1 MNRPVVGFAGL
12 THLGVNSAAAAAAKG
27 FQVVGFH
34 PDPPRVQALTAGRSP
49 YTEPGLEALL
59 AEHAQRLSFA
69 AEANALSAC
78 DLVYLAVDV
87 PTDDQGRSDLEP
99 ISAMIAAVLPA
110 MKPGAALVILCQV
123 PPGFTRALA
132 LPPEAVFYQVETL
145 VFGQAVERAL
155 APERFI
161 VGAARPDRPLHPALE
176 RFLAAFDCPVLP
188 MAYESA
194 ELAKISINMVLAATV
209 TTANV
214 MAELCEQVGADW
226 LEIAPALKLDR
237 RIGPY
242 SYLTPGLGLS
252 GGNIERDLATVA
264 RLSALHG
271 ADQEVVTAWTANS
284 ARRKAWPLDILRT
297 QLLDR
302 DPVARVAVLGL
313 AYKQDTNSTKNAPSL
328 VLIEG
333 LREPFALYDP
343 QAPSAAAG
351 PLARPAPSA
360 LAAAEGADA
369 VCIMTPWAEFRD
381 LDPAALAQAMRG
393 TLVIDPYRVL
403 NAARA
408 AEAGLSVFRLG
419 AQAC

>member
-1 MNRPVVGFAGL
+1 MNGPVVGFAGL

-27 FQVVGFH
+27 FQVIGFH
-34 PDPPRVQALTAGRSP
+34 PDPARVHALAAGRSP
-49 YTEPGLEALL
+49 YIEPGLEALL
-59 AEHAQRLSFA
+59 ADHATRLSFH
-69 AEANALSAC
+69 AEAGALAAC

-87 PTDDQGRSDLEP
+87 PTDDAGQSDLEP

-110 MKPGAALVILCQV
+110 MKSDAALVVLCQV

-132 LPPEAVFYQVETL
+132 FPADRLFYQVETL
-145 VFGQAVERAL
+145 VFGQAVKRAL
-155 APERFI
+155 GPERFI
-161 VGAARPDRPLHPALE
+161 VGAARPDQPLHPALD

-194 ELAKISINMVLAATV
+194 ELAKISINMVLAATI

-264 RLSALHG
+264 RLAALHG
-271 ADQEVVTAWTANS
+271 ADEGVTAAWTANS
-284 ARRKAWPLDILRT
+284 ARRKAWPLHALRT
-297 QLLDR
+297 RLLDAT
-302 DPVARVAVLGL
+302 PNARVAVLGL
-313 AYKQDTNSTKNAPSL
+313 AYKEDTNSTKNAPSL
-328 VLIEG
+328 ALIEG

-343 QAPSAAAG
+343 QAPVEAAG
-351 PLARPAPSA
+351 PLARPAASA
-360 LAAAEGADA
+360 LAAADAADA
-369 VCIMTPWAEFRD
+369 VCIMTPWAEFRA
-381 LDPAALAQAMRG
+381 LDPVALARAMRG
-393 TLVIDPYRVL
+393 RLVIDPYRML
-403 NAARA
+403 DPALTAG
-408 AEAGLSVFRLG
+408 AGLSVVRLG
-419 AQAC
+419 APAC